1 MWTHMLICPDNHF
14 SCLDKGYYKYISSHH
29 HCYQPDIPK
38 GDAELCK
45 GKYFN
50 YLGMCQLFSE
60 LKKYP
65 LACNP

>member
-38 GDAELCK
+38 GNVGESILTI
-45 GKYFN
+45 
-50 YLGMCQLFSE
+50 S
-60 LKKYP
+60 
-65 LACNP
+65 ACASSLLSYKIIYTKI